1 MLAALVGAAAGL
13 SRPDPVCER
22 PADAARALSLDRP
35 ADLAHLRD
43 DVMRAR
49 TAAEAFAAAVAKRPL
64 MSDSVDALEGK
75 RTAPARAL
83 AWCEAT
89 LAAEIAAQHTLS
101 PGTVQEQFSR
111 LNGTDPGPSAGGP
124 QAEAD
129 RASGT
134 TAVSPVVS
142 RPSR

>member
-1 MLAALVGAAAGL
+1 MLAALIGAAAGL

-22 PADAARALSLDRP
+22 PADAARALRLDRA

-43 DVMRAR
+43 DVRRAR

-89 LAAEIAAQHTLS
+89 LAAEIAAQHTL
-101 PGTVQEQFSR
+101 PQRTV
-111 LNGTDPGPSAGGP
+111 
-124 QAEAD
+124 
-129 RASGT
+129 
-134 TAVSPVVS
+134 
-142 RPSR
+142 